1 MRICAA
7 HKERGRHMEQVI
19 TAELMKKLLKM
30 QRDEIT
36 GSVLYGRI
44 AARQKDENNKRAFT
58 EISRAERGHYETWRS
73 YTKQDIAPDRMRI
86 ALFSL
91 LSRVLGVTFTIKFF
105 EKGEDLG
112 LRDLREIEREL
123 PEVRQ
128 VMADEE
134 THETKLM
141 SMIDEERLH
150 YVGSIVLGLNDA
162 LVELTGTIAGLT
174 FALANNRLIALSGI
188 ITGVAATLSMA
199 ASNYLAQRA
208 DGNKEA
214 LKSSVYTGVAYL
226 LTVIAIVLPYL
237 LLPNQLYVLAFAIM
251 IAVVVLIILSF
262 NYYISVAQGLPFWK
276 RFGEMILISLGVAAL
291 SFGIG
296 LAAKSILGINVG

>member
-1 MRICAA
+1 M
-7 HKERGRHMEQVI
+7 ERGRHMER
-19 TAELMKKLLKM
+19 ELTLELKQKLLKM

-36 GSVLYGRI
+36 GSILYGKI
-44 AARQKDENNKRAFT
+44 AARQKDANNKRVFA
-58 EISRAERGHYETWRS
+58 EISRAERGHYETWRG
-73 YTKQDIAPDRMRI
+73 YTKQDVAPNRRKI
-86 ALFSL
+86 ALFSV
-91 LSRVLGVTFTIKFF
+91 LSRVLGITFTIKFF

-112 LRDLREIEREL
+112 IRDLREIEQEL
-123 PEVRQ
+123 PEARQ

-134 THETKLM
+134 AHETKLM

-174 FALANNRLIALSGI
+174 FALANNRLVALSGI

-208 DGNKEA
+208 DGKSDA
-214 LKSSVYTGVAYL
+214 AKSSVYTGIAYL

-237 LLPNQLYVLAFAIM
+237 LLPNQMYLLAFIIM

-262 NYYISVAQGLPFWK
+262 NYYISVAQDLPFWK
-276 RFGEMILISLGVAAL
+276 RFGEMMLISLGVAAL
-291 SFGIG
+291 SFAIGI
-296 LAAKSILGINVG
+296 AAKAILGVNVG

>member
-1 MRICAA
+1 M
-7 HKERGRHMEQVI
+7 ER
-19 TAELMKKLLKM
+19 ELTLELKQKLLKM

-36 GSVLYGRI
+36 GSILYGKI
-44 AARQKDENNKRAFT
+44 AARQKDANNKRVFS
-58 EISRAERGHYETWRS
+58 EISRAERGHYETWRG
-73 YTKQDIAPDRMRI
+73 YTKQEVAPNRRKI
-86 ALFSL
+86 ALFSV
-91 LSRVLGVTFTIKFF
+91 LSRVLGITFTIKFF

-112 LRDLREIEREL
+112 IRDLREIELGL
-123 PEVRQ
+123 PEARQ
-128 VMADEE
+128 VIADEE
-134 THETKLM
+134 AHETKLM

-174 FALANNRLIALSGI
+174 FALANNRLVALSGI

-208 DGNKEA
+208 DGKSDA
-214 LKSSVYTGVAYL
+214 AKSSVYTGIAYL

-237 LLPNQLYVLAFAIM
+237 LLPNQMYLLAFIIM

-262 NYYISVAQGLPFWK
+262 NYYISVAQDLPFWK
-276 RFGEMILISLGVAAL
+276 RFGEMMLISLGVAAL
-291 SFGIG
+291 SFAIG
-296 LAAKSILGINVG
+296 LAAKAILGVNVG

>member
-1 MRICAA
+1 M
-7 HKERGRHMEQVI
+7 ERVI
-19 TAELMKKLLKM
+19 SAGLMQKLLKM

-36 GSVLYGRI
+36 GSILYGKI
-44 AARQKDENNKRAFT
+44 AARQKDENNKRAFS
-58 EISRAERGHYETWRS
+58 EISRAERGHYETWRA
-73 YTKQDIAPDRMRI
+73 YTKQDVAPNHMRI

-91 LSRVLGVTFTIKFF
+91 LSRVLGITFTIKFF
-105 EKGEDLG
+105 EKGEDVG
-112 LRDLREIEREL
+112 LSGLREIEQEL

-134 THETKLM
+134 EHETKLM

-174 FALANNRLIALSGI
+174 FALANNRLVALSGI
-188 ITGVAATLSMA
+188 ITGVSATLSMA

-208 DGNKEA
+208 DGNSEA

-237 LLPNQLYVLAFAIM
+237 LLPNKMYVLAFAIM

-276 RFGEMILISLGVAAL
+276 RFGEMVLISLGVAAL

-296 LAAKSILGINVG
+296 IAAKSILGINVG

>member
-1 MRICAA
+1 MKQEISP
-7 HKERGRHMEQVI
+7 
-19 TAELMKKLLKM
+19 ELMEKLLKM

-36 GSVLYGRI
+36 GSILYGKI
-44 AARQKDENNKRAFT
+44 AARQKDENNKRVFT
-58 EISRAERGHYETWRS
+58 DISAAERGHYETWRA
-73 YTKQDIAPDRMRI
+73 YTKQDVAPDRKKI
-86 ALFSL
+86 ALFSV
-91 LSRVLGVTFTIKFF
+91 LSCVLGITFTIKFF
-105 EKGEDLG
+105 EKGEDMG
-112 LRDLREIEREL
+112 LRDLRVIEQEL
-123 PEVRQ
+123 PEARR

-134 THETKLM
+134 AHETKLM
-141 SMIDEERLH
+141 AMIDEERLH

-208 DGNKEA
+208 DGKSDA
-214 LKSSVYTGVAYL
+214 LKSSVYTGIAYL

-237 LLPNQLYVLAFAIM
+237 LLPNKLYVLAFGIM

-262 NYYISVAQGLPFWK
+262 NYYISVAQDLPFWK
-276 RFGEMILISLGVAAL
+276 RFGEMVLISLGVAAL

-296 LAAKSILGINVG
+296 LAAKQLLGINVA

>member
-1 MRICAA
+1 M
-7 HKERGRHMEQVI
+7 ERVI
-19 TAELMKKLLKM
+19 SAELMQKLLKM

-36 GSVLYGRI
+36 GSILYGKI
-44 AARQKDENNKRAFT
+44 AARQKDANNKRVFS
-58 EISRAERGHYETWRS
+58 EISRAERGHYETWRT
-73 YTKQDIAPDRMRI
+73 YTKQDVAPNRRKI
-86 ALFSL
+86 ALFSV
-91 LSRVLGVTFTIKFF
+91 LSRVLGVTFTIKFL
-105 EKGEDLG
+105 EKGEDIGLG
-112 LRDLREIEREL
+112 DLREIEQEL

-134 THETKLM
+134 THESKLM

-208 DGNKEA
+208 DGKDDA
-214 LKSSVYTGVAYL
+214 LKSSVYTGIAYL

-237 LLPNQLYVLAFAIM
+237 LLPNKLYILAFAIM

-262 NYYISVAQGLPFWK
+262 NYYISVAQDLPFWK
-276 RFGEMILISLGVAAL
+276 RFGEMVLISLGVAAL

-296 LAAKSILGINVG
+296 LAAKSILGISV